1 MERGVFMGEIWVKY
15 VILVSIALIYLVSVV
30 IKDRQYVNKYYKN
43 YKEVKAICKG
53 VKYITKD
60 IVNNVEGSYEVH
72 LYSYLFNY
80 FVDDV
85 EYNVSREEEILDMYL
100 SDKVIDTDDTL
111 SIWVNPNDFSES
123 FIPLFDD
130 NTKKS
135 MSALFI
141 MTILFVI
148 LGVIIV
154 F

>member
-1 MERGVFMGEIWVKY
+1 MGEIWVKF
-15 VILVSIALIYLVSVV
+15 VILVGIVLSYLIINT
-30 IKDRQYVNKYYKN
+30 IKEKSYVDKYYKK
-43 YKEVKAICKG
+43 YKEVEGTCKG

-85 EYNVSREEEILDMYL
+85 EYSISREEEILDMYL
-100 SDKVIDTDDTL
+100 SDRVVEPNDTL
-111 SIWVNPNDFSES
+111 SIWVNPNNPSES